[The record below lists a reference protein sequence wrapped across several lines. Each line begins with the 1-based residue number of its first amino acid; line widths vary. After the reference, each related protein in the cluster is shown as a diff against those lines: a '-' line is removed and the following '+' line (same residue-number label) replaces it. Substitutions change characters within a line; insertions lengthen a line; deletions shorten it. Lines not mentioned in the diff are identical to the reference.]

1 MKTLC
6 KWFILTAM
14 VLTMLQF
21 VDGSTAEARRG
32 RRYVRDRYVPRVYVA
47 PRYRANPGV
56 RVDAPGVRVRVGS
69 GVRVDAYPGVRV
81 NVPSRYGR
89 YYFRRW

>member
-14 VLTMLQF
+14 VWTMLQF
-21 VDGSTAEARRG
+21 VDASTAEARRG
-32 RRYVRDRYVPRVYVA
+32 GRYVRNRNVPRAYVA
-47 PRYRANPGV
+47 PRYRVNPGV
-56 RVDAPGVRVRVGS
+56 RVTAPGVRVDVGS

-81 NVPSRYGR
+81 RVPRYGR
-89 YYFRRW
+89 YFFRR